1 MEILGSYS
9 GICNYKAAPAVVTPI
24 FQNAGKTIDGER
36 MYATYK
42 LSVED
47 LKKGNLSTPGENNY
61 ISIAALEATLV
72 NGEKKVKKSL
82 QLLLTMQPSCR

>member
-1 MEILGSYS
+1 
-9 GICNYKAAPAVVTPI
+9 
-24 FQNAGKTIDGER
+24 

-72 NGEKKVKKSL
+72 NGEKEGEESL